1 MSNIAT
7 KRVQAGIEFLN
18 GVKSGWQDVIDIQ
31 KIDMSDSRYC
41 TLGQLYDGYES
52 GLSDLGLTDSLAR
65 SYGFE
70 DDYGNEPVT
79 YGELTS
85 AWKAAL
91 TASPL
96 KKYRGKYSG
105 KDIRVIKTERLDG
118 KNYVIYTG
126 LASDAVPSI
135 VELSSFM
142 ASFEVKERNWE
153 VGQVLR
159 TADGTIFMVAG
170 DGSAWKLSGLYHSG
184 SSYSR
189 YDEIEK
195 KHGNLSVMKTASG
208 HNLVG
213 GMDMYTCKT
222 K

>member
-18 GVKSGWQDVIDIQ
+18 GVKYGWQNAIDIQ
-31 KIDMSDSRYC
+31 KIEM
-41 TLGQLYDGYES
+41 YDGESCVIGQIYGGYDS
-52 GLSDLGLTDSLAR
+52 GLSKLGLTDSLAR

-70 DDYGNEPVT
+70 DDYSNEPVT
-79 YGELTS
+79 YSDLTS

-91 TASPL
+91 TVSPL

-105 KDIRVIKTERLDG
+105 KDIRVIKAERLDG
-118 KNYVIYTG
+118 ENYVIYTG
-126 LASDAVPSI
+126 LASDDIPSI
-135 VELSSFM
+135 VDLSSFM

-153 VGQVLR
+153 VGQILSA
-159 TADGTIFMVAG
+159 ADGTIFMVAG
-170 DGSAWKLSGLYHSG
+170 DGSAWKVSGNFGG

-189 YDEIEK
+189 YDNIEK
-195 KHGNLSVMKTASG
+195 KHGDLSVMKTASG